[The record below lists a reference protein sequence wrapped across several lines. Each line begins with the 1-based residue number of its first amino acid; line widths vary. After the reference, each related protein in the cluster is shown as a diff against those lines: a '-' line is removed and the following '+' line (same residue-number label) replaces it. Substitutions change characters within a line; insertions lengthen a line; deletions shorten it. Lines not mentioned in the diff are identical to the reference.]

1 MLQQNM
7 IPIKIIANLFLTQLI
22 GYDITLMKNL
32 EKCIQFVSIKTL
44 YVNETK

>member
-22 GYDITLMKNL
+22 GYDIISMKNL